1 MTARTIRKKE
11 NRPLFAIMVQG
22 TASNAGKSVIA
33 TALCRILY
41 QEGYRVAPFKAQ
53 NMALNSYPT
62 RDGGEIGRA
71 QVVQAEA
78 AEVEP
83 TVDMNPILLKPCS
96 DKGCQVIIHGKVY
109 RNMTA
114 QEYYAF
120 KEQAFTFVRDSYRRL
135 AQAFEIIVIEGAGSP
150 AEINLRDWDIANMRI
165 AEMANSPVLLVAD
178 IDRGGVFA
186 SIVGT
191 MELLSEK
198 ERERIKG
205 YIINKFRGD
214 MDLLSPGLSFLGERT
229 GLPVLG
235 VIPYFREISIPGEDS
250 VCLEDGRG
258 EHGTERV
265 SIRIG
270 VIRLPHISNY
280 TDFDSLVQE
289 PGVRVRYLV
298 KAEEVYNTDVVVI
311 PGSKNTIG
319 DLIYLKKE
327 GFEKAILRHHKK
339 GGTIVGICGGFQ
351 MLGLRVEDPWGME
364 SDFREVQGMGLLNAV
379 TTLEQEKATFQVEA
393 VPVSGRP
400 YGEGWRLEGYEIHLG
415 RTILGEGPAP
425 FLKVF
430 RRDGK
435 GTVVLDGAISSD
447 GKVWGTYIHGIF
459 DHPGFRRSFL
469 NTIREQKG
477 LPPLDSPLTFN
488 GRDFRRRQYDELARL
503 VRNSLEMERVFQIMG
518 LVPGQESVVSNQE
531 LTSDL

>member
-1 MTARTIRKKE
+1 MVAR
-11 NRPLFAIMVQG
+11 AIMVQG
-22 TASNAGKSVIA
+22 TASHVGKSVIA

-41 QEGYRVAPFKAQ
+41 QDGYRVAPFKAQ

-83 TVDMNPILLKPCS
+83 IVDMNPILLKPCS

-109 RNMTA
+109 RNMTG

-120 KEQAFTFVRDSYRRL
+120 KDQAFTFVRDSYHRL
-135 AQAFEIIVIEGAGSP
+135 AQAFDVIVIEGAGSP
-150 AEINLRDWDIANMRI
+150 AEINLKDWDIVNMRI
-165 AEMANSPVLLVAD
+165 AEMADSPVLLVAN

-198 ERERIKG
+198 ERERVKG

-214 MDLLSPGLSFLGERT
+214 LDLLGPGLDFLTRRT
-229 GLPVLG
+229 GRPVLG
-235 VIPYFREISIPGEDS
+235 VIPYFKDITLPGEVS
-250 VCLEDGRG
+250 VSLENGRG
-258 EHGTERV
+258 DHEAEGISV
-265 SIRIG
+265 RIG

-280 TDFDSLVQE
+280 TDFDPLTRE
-289 PGVRVRYLV
+289 PGVSLRYLV
-298 KAEEVYNTDVVVI
+298 KAEEVSKADVVVI
-311 PGSKNTIG
+311 PGSKNTID
-319 DLIYLKKE
+319 DLAYLKRE
-327 GFEKAILRHHKK
+327 GFEEAILRHHKT

-364 SDFREVQGMGLLNAV
+364 SDLREVQGLGLLNAI
-379 TTLEQEKATFQVEA
+379 TTLDRDKVTFQVEA
-393 VPVSGRP
+393 LPISGH

-415 RTILGEGPAP
+415 TTHIGESSLP

-435 GTVVLDGAISSD
+435 GTVILDGAISQD

-469 NTIREQKG
+469 NAIREEKG
-477 LPPLDSPLTFN
+477 LPPLDSLLTFN
-488 GRDFRRRQYDELARL
+488 GRELRRRQYDELARL
-503 VRNSLEMERVFQIMG
+503 VRNSLKMERVFQIMG
-518 LVPGQESVVSNQE
+518 LVHGQ
-531 LTSDL
+531 